1 MPTGSFSKGGDSPG
15 NPREFTTRSIRRQ
28 HPLQGDTPQKKDSA
42 SESSETTTAEALGL
56 ILPIFHRYR
65 PRLLLGFIALLGVD
79 FLQLLIPRLL
89 GSGVDRLAAGTA
101 TGQTLLK
108 TGGLILL
115 TGLGVAGLRF
125 VWRYQI
131 IGFSRRLE
139 RILRDRI
146 FEHVLGLDR
155 VFFERCSTGDIMA
168 HATNDTASVQMACG
182 MGLVAA
188 IDALVMA
195 VAVIGFMLHIN
206 VSLTFMALLPM
217 PFLVL
222 FTRILATRMHRRFNR
237 VQQQFALLTEF
248 ARTTLVSIR
257 LIKVYTLER
266 LQTRHFDRLGRGLV
280 RESLRVATIQGL
292 LFPAA
297 TLVGNLGMLLVL
309 YFGGRLV
316 ILSVISLG
324 EFVAFISYLFMLIW
338 PMMAVGWV
346 SNIMQRGVTSLRRI
360 QTLLRARPVLTDPPR
375 PDERPVRESVFT
387 LRRLDFSYPG
397 TSRRVLRGVEL
408 EIGPGLIGITG
419 RSGSGKST
427 LCRLLARMY
436 PVAEGTLFFD
446 HRDVNTLTLGLVR
459 RHIAWV
465 DQEPTLFGDTIY
477 ENILLGRPGATR
489 DEVEEAARQAAIHG
503 EILELP
509 RGYQTLIGER
519 GVNLSGGQRQR
530 LALARAL
537 LSNRP
542 VLIIDDGLSAID
554 VDTEEKILSWL
565 CQPRADRTVV
575 VVSHRIK
582 LLRSMD
588 RIVVL
593 EQGRVI
599 HQGSHRELLERS
611 RLYRIMYEKQ
621 HSSGELG
628 G

>member
-1 MPTGSFSKGGDSPG
+1 MQDD
-15 NPREFTTRSIRRQ
+15 I
-28 HPLQGDTPQKKDSA
+28 PQQKESA
-42 SESSETTTAEALGL
+42 PESTETTTGEALGL

-65 PRLLLGFIALLGVD
+65 RRLLLGFMALLGVD

-89 GSGVDRLAAGTA
+89 GFGVDRLAAGTA
-101 TGQTLLK
+101 TGQTLLQ

-115 TGLGVAGLRF
+115 AGLGVAGLRF

-139 RILRDRI
+139 RALRDRI
-146 FEHVLGLDR
+146 FKHVLGLDR
-155 VFFERCSTGDIMA
+155 YFFERSSTGEIMA
-168 HATNDTASVQMACG
+168 HATNDTAAVQMACG

-195 VAVIGFMLHIN
+195 VAVIAFMLHIN
-206 VSLTFMALLPM
+206 IFLTLIALLPM

-222 FTRILATRMHRRFNR
+222 LTRILATRMHRRFNR
-237 VQQQFALLTEF
+237 VQHHFSLLTEF
-248 ARTTLVSIR
+248 ARSTLVSIR
-257 LIKVYTLER
+257 FIKVYTLEG
-266 LQTRHFDRLGRGLV
+266 LQIRHFDRFGRDLV
-280 RESLRVATIQGL
+280 RENLKVATIQGL

-324 EFVAFISYLFMLIW
+324 EFVAFTSYLFMLVW

-346 SNIMQRGVTSLRRI
+346 TNIMQRGMTSLRRVS
-360 QTLLRARPVLTDPPR
+360 TLLCARPILTDPPR
-375 PDERPVRESVFT
+375 TDERPVRDPVFT
-387 LRRLDFSYPG
+387 LRRLNFSCPATG
-397 TSRRVLRGVEL
+397 QRILREIEL

-419 RSGSGKST
+419 RSGSGKSS

-436 PVAEGTLFFD
+436 PVADGTLFFD
-446 HRDVNTLTLGLVR
+446 HRDVNTLTLDLVR
-459 RHIAWV
+459 SHIAWV
-465 DQEPTLFGDTIY
+465 EQEPVLFGDTIY
-477 ENILLGRPGATR
+477 ENILLGRPGASR
-489 DEVEEAARQAAIHG
+489 REVEEAARRACIHD
-503 EILELP
+503 EILDLP
-509 RGYQTLIGER
+509 KGYQTLVGER

-565 CQPRADRTVV
+565 LHPRAARTVV

-588 RIVVL
+588 RIVIL
-593 EQGRVI
+593 DQGRVI

-611 RLYRIMYEKQ
+611 RLYRIMHEKQ
-621 HSSGELG
+621 HRSRELG
-628 G
+628 R